1 MARKSRSH
9 SPFRP
14 RYWGY
19 WLLVAMLWALSRLP
33 LGVLRLLGTGIGD
46 LFHALGRRR
55 RHIARVNVDLCFPQL
70 SDAERGRMVREHFR
84 SVGVALFETALSW
97 WGSDARLRKL
107 VRIEGLEHLEQ
118 ALGQGKGVLLLSA
131 HFTTLE
137 LAGRLLAL
145 HHPFA
150 VMYRPHENPVIEC
163 LFSDNRNRHFER
175 AIRRNDVK
183 GLLKAL
189 KQNQVVWYAPDQG
202 KGGKNSVIAPF
213 FGEPAATQTGT
224 HRIARVSGAPVVPF
238 FGFRT
243 PDGHYRLVVKPALED
258 FPSEDPL
265 TDTTRVNQVI
275 EAAVREAPEQYFWA
289 HRRFKKRE
297 GFRNPYERVS
307 DKSS

>member
-19 WLLVAMLWALSRLP
+19 WLLVAILWTLSRLP
-33 LGVLRLLGTGIGD
+33 LGIQRLLGTGIGD
-46 LFHALGRRR
+46 LFHATGRRR

-70 SDAERGRMVREHFR
+70 GDAERGRMVRAHFR
-84 SVGVALFETALSW
+84 SVGFALFETALSW
-97 WGSDARLRKL
+97 WGSDARLGKL
-107 VRIEGLEHLEQ
+107 VRIEGLEYLEQ
-118 ALGQGKGVLLLSA
+118 ALDQGKGVLLLSA

-150 VMYRPHENPVIEC
+150 VMYRPHENPVIER
-163 LFSDNRNRHFER
+163 LFANNRNRHFER

-189 KQNQVVWYAPDQG
+189 KDNQVVWYAPDQG

-243 PDGHYRLVVKPALED
+243 PDGHYRLVIKPALDD
-258 FPSEDPL
+258 FPGEDPL

-297 GFRNPYERVS
+297 GLPDPYRS
-307 DKSS
+307 A